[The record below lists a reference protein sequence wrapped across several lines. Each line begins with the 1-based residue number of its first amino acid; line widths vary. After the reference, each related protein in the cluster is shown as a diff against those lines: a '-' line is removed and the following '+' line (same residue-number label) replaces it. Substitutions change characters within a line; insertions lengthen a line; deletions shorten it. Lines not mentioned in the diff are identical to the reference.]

1 MAVFANISIDQGSDF
16 SSTIT
21 VEGADG
27 LMVNLANYSARG
39 QIRKTYTSLT
49 AVNFQAAIQ
58 SEEGGTIL
66 ISLTNEQTRIM
77 KPGRYVYDV
86 EIVHD
91 VSESVTRVVEGQ
103 VEITPAVTQ
112 SSV

>member
-16 SSTIT
+16 SSVIT
-21 VEGADG
+21 VEGGDG
-27 LMVNLANYSARG
+27 LVMNLTGYSVRG

-49 AVNFQAAIQ
+49 AIDFDAEVE
-58 SEEGGTIL
+58 SEDSGAIL

-91 VSESVTRVVEGQ
+91 VSGSVTRVVEGQ
-103 VEITPAVTQ
+103 VEITPGVTQ
-112 SSV
+112 PTV

>member
-27 LMVNLANYSARG
+27 LAVNLAGYSARG
-39 QIRKTYTSLT
+39 QIRKTYTSLN
-49 AVNFQAAIQ
+49 AIDFQAAVQ
-58 SEEGGTIL
+58 SQESGIL
-66 ISLTNEQTRIM
+66 IISLTNEQTRIM

-91 VSESVTRVVEGQ
+91 VSGSVTRVVEGQ
-103 VEITPAVTQ
+103 VEITPGVTQ
-112 SSV
+112 PVV

>member
-21 VEGADG
+21 VEGSDG
-27 LMVNLANYSARG
+27 LVANLADYSARG

-49 AVNFQAAIQ
+49 AVNFNAAVHSHESGI
-58 SEEGGTIL
+58 IL

-77 KPGRYVYDV
+77 KPGRYIYDV

-91 VSESVTRVVEGQ
+91 VSGSVTRVVEGQ
-103 VEITPAVTQ
+103 VEITPGVTQ
-112 SSV
+112 V